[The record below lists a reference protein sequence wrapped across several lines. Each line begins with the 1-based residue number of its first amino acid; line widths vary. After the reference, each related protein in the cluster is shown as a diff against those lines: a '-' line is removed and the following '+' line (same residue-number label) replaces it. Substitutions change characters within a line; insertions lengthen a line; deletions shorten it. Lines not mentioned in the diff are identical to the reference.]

1 MACSPCAPTYCAPNR
16 CYCGHAECD
25 AAATFVR
32 HVHPKTE
39 ATGPVFDDSAA
50 PAPIPTIEPSAWDE
64 REGPTW
70 IDNL

>member
-1 MACSPCAPTYCAPNR
+1 M
-16 CYCGHAECD
+16 
-25 AAATFVR
+25 R

-39 ATGPVFDDSAA
+39 ATGPIFDDTAG
-50 PAPIPTIEPSAWDE
+50 PAPIPIADPSAWDE